1 MLSTFVL
8 QHMFCDEAFPRTKA
22 VQLPEQ
28 CWYRSNAGTRKVLA
42 PEQYRHQENADTRR
56 GLAPGK
62 GWHQERG
69 IKLEDIEERDW
80 NRDNLPK
87 PDTEG
92 QVIGTTATHDTTRI
106 ESGDEEITIAIC
118 LASVMFAQL

>member
-1 MLSTFVL
+1 M
-8 QHMFCDEAFPRTKA
+8 
-22 VQLPEQ
+22 
-28 CWYRSNAGTRKVLA
+28 LA
-42 PEQYRHQENADTRR
+42 PEQYWHRENADTRKR
-56 GLAPGK
+56 LAPGK
-62 GWHQERG
+62 G